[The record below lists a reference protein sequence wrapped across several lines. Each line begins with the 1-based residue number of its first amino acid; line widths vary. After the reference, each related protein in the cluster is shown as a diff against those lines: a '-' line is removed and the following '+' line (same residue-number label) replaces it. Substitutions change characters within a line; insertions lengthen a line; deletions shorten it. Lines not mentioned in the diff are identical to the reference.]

1 MLACGAGRI
10 IDCAWTVSFDPQFD
24 PLLQAA
30 KDATNQGIKVCA
42 CGVCS
47 LSEGVVAAVAVAIVV
62 VVVAAA
68 AAAVVR

>member
-1 MLACGAGRI
+1 MLLAYGAGRI

-47 LSEGVVAAVAVAIVV
+47 LSEGVVAAVVV

-68 AAAVVR
+68 VVRMF